1 MQLAPE
7 LNQTESWQWIIHQG
21 KRRKFYKSFQ
31 LFEQSQC
38 EGFINFDKSLQ
49 FFPSLSACYTMEY
62 IYLHKYSHYESST
75 PEQYLISTASRC
87 NLDIGP
93 CSMKRR
99 VHTEISK
106 PLLTA
111 LQIVVST
118 LNLYY
123 GRGGRGA
130 GYEFWF
136 CWQMILLMFGDWI
149 VMEKQEGGLGA
160 REYHRGSTQYLFI
173 VYYCNV
179 VYSPAHCHRS

>member
-7 LNQTESWQWIIHQG
+7 LNQTESRQWIIHQG

-31 LFEQSQC
+31 LFEQSQR

-62 IYLHKYSHYESST
+62 NICTIYKYSHCESST

-99 VHTEISK
+99 VHTEISNFNFK
-106 PLLTA
+106 FQP
-111 LQIVVST
+111 VSCIMGGAGE
-118 LNLYY
+118 
-123 GRGGRGA
+123 GRGMSFDFVGR
-130 GYEFWF
+130 WF
-136 CWQMILLMFGDWI
+136 YWCLVTG
-149 VMEKQEGGLGA
+149 
-160 REYHRGSTQYLFI
+160 
-173 VYYCNV
+173 
-179 VYSPAHCHRS
+179 